1 MVERERT
8 LAVRDII
15 SHLRAKAGQDLGE
28 NADAW
33 IKKYAP
39 K

>member
-1 MVERERT
+1 MVERERA

-15 SHLRAKAGQDLGE
+15 SHLRAKTGQDLGE
-28 NADAW
+28 NPETW
-33 IKKYAP
+33 IQKYTP